1 MCLWC
6 ELTSF
11 SVLEHILLFS
21 FVQWSEVVKKKCFFW
36 CDNVIRK
43 YIHKRKNINNFFTCS
58 FFGLL
63 IGCVVLFW
71 RSFHF
76 HSVFHSFIFIL
87 LFSFFFYYN
96 YYMTNILE
104 FLFSWFSPVSI
115 SVVFLHLLSI
125 NLTENWNGTQIQI
138 FYYNKFY
145 FSLCSLENYTLHCK
159 TTNLPSPYSLSFIIW
174 SVFGSFPYHVCLF
187 IIVDTAFSFS
197 SFFIQSIFITSIW
210 WMFL

>member
-43 YIHKRKNINNFFTCS
+43 YIHKRKNINNFFTWS

-87 LFSFFFYYN
+87 LFSFFF
-96 YYMTNILE
+96 IIIIIWLI
-104 FLFSWFSPVSI
+104 FLNSYFPDFLQSVLVLYFYTCYQLTWLKTEMELKFKFSTTTSFIFHCAPLKI
-115 SVVFLHLLSI
+115 TLC
-125 NLTENWNGTQIQI
+125 TARQQI
-138 FYYNKFY
+138 FH
-145 FSLCSLENYTLHCK
+145 LH
-159 TTNLPSPYSLSFIIW
+159 TRYLL
-174 SVFGSFPYHVCLF
+174 
-187 IIVDTAFSFS
+187 
-197 SFFIQSIFITSIW
+197 
-210 WMFL
+210 